1 MSDLLSLDQAP
12 AGLGAALRNA
22 GFEQFTAIQHAV
34 LQPELSDRDLRI
46 SSQTGSGK
54 TVALGLL
61 LGPSVADAC
70 AQQLPRKARSPRPAA

>member
-1 MSDLLSLDQAP
+1 MSELLRLEQAP

-22 GFEQFTAIQHAV
+22 GFESFTAIQQAV
-34 LQPELSDRDLRI
+34 LDPELVDRDLRI

-61 LGPSVADAC
+61 
-70 AQQLPRKARSPRPAA
+70 